1 MNICKTGIAIAV
13 SSLMASGSAW
23 ALVDNN
29 DVLSNN
35 TTYVDASDTTTTTT
49 NTDLSDNN
57 SFNDTNS
64 NNSSTDVDLLSNNDT
79 ETNTLTSN
87 DNDTDVDLLSNN
99 TDNSV
104 NNSGNSSNSAS
115 WTDNS
120 SSQSYE
126 LSIDSEVVVANA
138 SLSGN
143 VSGVG
148 VSYGGG
154 FVSAGVSVNNMNS
167 LDGMSGA
174 AGIVT
179 VSQNSGA
186 NSLTQQAVTTNASL
200 FTD

>member
-1 MNICKTGIAIAV
+1 MKLCKTGIAIAV
-13 SSLMASGSAW
+13 STLMASGAAW
-23 ALVDNN
+23 AVADNN

-115 WTDNS
+115 WSDS
-120 SSQSYE
+120 SSTQTYE
-126 LSIDSEVVVANA
+126 LNIDSEVVVANA